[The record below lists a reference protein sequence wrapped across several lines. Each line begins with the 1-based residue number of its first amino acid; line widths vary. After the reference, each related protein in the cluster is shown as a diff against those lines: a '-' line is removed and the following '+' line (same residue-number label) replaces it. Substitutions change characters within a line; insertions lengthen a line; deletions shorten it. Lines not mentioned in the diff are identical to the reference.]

1 MNQDSLS
8 ADDIALFLQDNPKFF
23 QEHAELFSSLRV
35 PHPHETRAISLGER
49 QIMTLRARAKELEWQ
64 LSGLVNNANGNEKT
78 SRTLTEWCCEMLAE
92 ADAAQ
97 MPARITRGLAD
108 LFSLPATAIRIW
120 GLADVHA
127 AEITSG
133 ISDAVKSYAET
144 LSKPYCGPLQ
154 GLENQEPAQWLDV
167 PPASLAII
175 PLRCATNQTP
185 LGLLVLGSDDPERFL
200 ADMETDFLETI
211 GALASASLG
220 RLAGA
225 SGQIRA

>member
-8 ADDIALFLQDNPKFF
+8 ADDVALFLQENPKFF

-78 SRTLTEWCCEMLAE
+78 AKTLTEWCCEMLAE

-97 MPARITRGLAD
+97 IPARITRGLAD
-108 LFSLPATAIRIW
+108 LFDLPATAIRVW
-120 GLADVHA
+120 GLEVRAAD
-127 AEITSG
+127 ITNG
-133 ISDAVKSYAET
+133 ISDGVKAYAET

-167 PPASLAII
+167 APTSLAII
-175 PLRCATNQTP
+175 PLRCTTNETP
-185 LGLLVLGSDDPERFL
+185 VGLLVLGSDDAERFL

-211 GALASASLG
+211 GLLASASLG
-220 RLAGA
+220 RFAGA
-225 SGQIRA
+225 PGQIRA